1 MTIASS
7 VGADV
12 FPVIS
17 GQFMEDYPMTL
28 MYLTASTIILC
39 STMFLSAIFIG
50 GKIRHEKEQSTAAVI
65 SEEDELKVKLNKSG
79 LH

>member
-1 MTIASS
+1 
-7 VGADV
+7 
-12 FPVIS
+12 
-17 GQFMEDYPMTL
+17 MTL

-39 STMFLSAIFIG
+39 STMFMLAIFIG

-65 SEEDELKVKLNKSG
+65 SEEEEELKVKLNKPG